1 MLLLVMFQSYAKSVG
16 LCLFVSAM
24 IIGCSGRPGRIST
37 PGVNASDAAQE
48 ALQLYDKNS
57 DGQLN
62 AEELVASPP
71 LLNALSAYDAD
82 KNDSLSQAELVA
94 GMESWSQRGIGAM
107 SLPFTVRLDGR
118 PLEGAQVK
126 LVPAPFMGGS
136 IQPASGVADNLG
148 AGSLEIAN
156 ENRPSGFPKNLPVM
170 QPGLYLV
177 EITHPTTPVPEV
189 YNTSTTL
196 GLEAGLAGQ
205 NPSGVTWDLQSKKK

>member
-1 MLLLVMFQSYAKSVG
+1 MSYICLKNIG
-16 LCLFVSAM
+16 LCLLLGIMFA
-24 IIGCSGRPGRIST
+24 GCSGRPGRIST
-37 PGVNASDAAQE
+37 PGVNPSNAAQE
-48 ALQLYDKNS
+48 ALELYDKDS
-57 DGQLN
+57 DGQIN
-62 AEELVASPP
+62 AEELAASPP
-71 LLNALSAYDAD
+71 LLNALAAYDAD
-82 KNDSLSQAELVA
+82 KNGSLSQDELVT

-177 EITHPTTPVPEV
+177 EIKHPTISIPEV